1 MKFTNRRIAN
11 TIIISTLLVA
21 SIASIGFSSWLI
33 GGSNSDNEVNIDTS
47 IGSVGENITIN
58 DGAFYIFN
66 SQYAFSYYVFTDGTS
81 YEYVS
86 TNSRLGFK
94 IKISPSLIEEQISNI
109 SRPSSLYIY
118 TEIKYETPNNFDMFT
133 SLASNTNT
141 RPPKYMKYCLSSND
155 QYYFYSEQVTSS
167 YVINDGV
174 YSCSIQS
181 KTLLYKLN
189 EVTLLE
195 FVKNFASSSGYVY
208 LDVFYDFELL
218 QSFDFE
224 MYKTLNLSFGVSLYE
239 ARS

>member
-33 GGSNSDNEVNIDTS
+33 GGSNSDNEINIDTS
-47 IGSVGENITIN
+47 IGSVGENITIH

-66 SQYAFSYYVFTDGTS
+66 SQYAFSYYAFTDGTS

-94 IKISPSLIEEQISNI
+94 IKISPSVIEEQISNI

-141 RPPKYMKYCLSSND
+141 RTPKYMKYCLSSND